1 MNRHYRLVWNRALRM
16 VQVASEL
23 TRKKDS
29 TPSSACTS
37 PLHRHPLAVALSGLL
52 LATVALPAFA
62 DCTST
67 NVVDC
72 GAPGGSDGHPGRN
85 MPGGTGDGTGGDA
98 TRRDTTGT
106 SVVTGNGTN
115 NGNGGNGADGVD
127 NDGDSVV
134 AAGGTGGNVGATGSG
149 ALGATVTGGNG
160 QAGTSPPTSADFWAG
175 GGGGGGAGV
184 FLNNASA
191 NGTVG
196 AGVVITGG
204 NGGRGGDL
212 NSLEN
217 GDAGGGGGGGAGVIV
232 GAGAGS
238 STLGIGGRLV
248 GGQGGAGGNVGYAG
262 GGGGGGDALL
272 VLGAGANITVTTGAS
287 LQGGAGGLAG
297 VPSPFD
303 PGTGAGGV
311 SGGYGGG
318 GAGANLVGA
327 GVSLS
332 NTGSIVGGGAGGSG
346 VAGVGVRAWGGANVT
361 TAGVIQGGINGDGT
375 QADAVLFSGGGNQ
388 LTIVSGASFTGN
400 IESTSGA
407 TNGGDTL
414 VLGGTSNGS
423 FNAGLIVGFAN
434 NIKNNSSTW
443 NLTGT
448 GQAGTNWTIQTGT
461 LIGDTNSFAG
471 NLTFNPLS
479 GTPVAQFNQSADGTF
494 AGMISGSGHL
504 IKTLAGILT
513 LSGNVSGFT
522 GQFTINQGAVAL
534 TGIGDM
540 RGAEITGSNLQF
552 NISGVADA
560 TASIAGLSGNGG
572 VTLGTHTLVFNNAA
586 NDSFGGVI
594 QGSGGITLNGGTQSL
609 SGVNTYTGDTDIF
622 SGTLKITGTGQIG
635 QGQSALNVLGGT
647 LDASGMTPGQTLS
660 VSTLAGSGNVALG
673 TTTLDI
679 EAGNSNFLG
688 QISGSGGLTVNG
700 GLLTLAGNNTY
711 TGDTLVENGGLDLV
725 STGTA
730 GNDSRIVLNN
740 STFDLRGV
748 STNGTVVQR
757 SLAGSGTVRLGQMTL
772 TLDNANDSFS
782 GVISGAGNLSVTHGR
797 EVLDGNNTFTGTTT
811 VDSNGTLIVG
821 DAGSSGAALAGNT
834 SVTGGTLGGNG
845 TVHGDVTVSAGGT
858 LAPGDTSSLG
868 TLTVGGDLTINSG
881 SQLDFDLAAPGPNFS
896 TPGQGDHI
904 VVNGNLNIDAST
916 LNISDQGMG
925 PGLYNLFKWGGTL
938 QFTNGGFQPPQG
950 MSIQVLSADKQ
961 INLIDAQGFTLNMWD
976 ANNLASPTSM
986 GGGSGTWSLTAAN
999 WSDTNGDALGPMS
1012 PVPGFAVFGG
1022 ASGTVTVDN
1031 TNGGVSATGIQFA
1044 SDGYRLTGDALTLV
1058 GQNGDAPIIRV
1069 SDGATAIIDNLIDSN
1084 LGINKTDGGTL
1095 VLNAANLYTGNTVIS
1110 GGELSV
1116 SSDLNLGIAAD
1127 AIDFEGGTL
1136 QVTGN
1141 SYHSTA
1147 RNIIWGSAGGGFDI
1161 ADATN
1166 TFTVSQSLGGTGG
1179 LLKTGAGTLVLTGT
1193 NTYGGGTVV
1202 AQGTLQGNTTSL
1214 HGDIVDNATV
1224 SFVQASDGT
1233 YSGSISGSGQL
1244 IKDGNATLTLTG
1256 SNTYTGGTVIQ
1267 AGGLTGNTTSLQG
1280 AIVDNGMLTFDQATD
1295 GSFTGQI
1302 SGSGQLVKNNAGN
1315 LTLTGSNSYASTTI
1329 NGGTLTGTTSSL
1341 SGNIVD
1347 NATLAFDQA
1356 TDGVFAGVI
1365 VGSGQLI
1372 KSGAG
1377 TLALSGANTYSGGT
1391 TINAGVLQGDT
1402 SSLQGDVI
1410 DNASLAFVQAGDG
1423 SFAGNVSG
1431 TGQFIKAGAGT
1442 LTLSGANSYSGGT
1455 TIAAGTLRGGT
1466 GSLQGNI
1473 ANNGVLDFD
1482 QPADGA
1488 FTGAI
1493 SGTGQLVKDGAGTLT
1508 LKTANSYTGGTLVN
1522 AGTLQGDTAS
1532 LQGAIIDN
1540 ATVAFAQDSD
1550 GTFAGTISGTGQV
1563 VKSGTGTLVL
1573 GAGNTYSGGTM
1584 VSGGTLQGDTS
1595 TLHGAI
1601 ANDATLTFAQQ
1612 TDGIFDGTLSG
1623 SGQLNKNGA
1632 GTLVLNGANPF
1643 NGNTEVTAGKLVV
1656 GDDMHADAS
1665 LGGLVVIDSGATLGG
1680 IGSIGGLDL
1689 SGTLTPGNSIGTL
1702 TVNGNATFHPGS
1714 SYQFEVS
1721 PDGTGDRLAV
1731 TGNVSILG
1739 GTALALANNGNWAP
1753 QTQFQIVTAGGALSG
1768 QFDSVSSSLA
1778 FLTPSLSYS
1787 ANAVTLSL
1795 ARNDVR
1801 FDTAAQTPNQRA
1813 VANAIDPLG
1822 TGSAVYQAVV
1832 GLDAPTARR
1841 GFDALSGEQFASTRS
1856 ALIDDSRYVRDAID
1870 RHLLG
1875 LSNDGKQA
1883 TDEHG
1888 VTVWTSAWGHW
1899 GDNDSDGNAAR
1910 MQANGSGL
1918 LLGADIGVG
1927 GDARLGAVVGH
1938 GQTSMRVDDRDSNAH
1953 ATATDIGIYG
1963 DMSLGA
1969 FALRGG
1975 LAYAW
1980 QTIDGTR
1987 TALFG
1992 NFANTLGQHYH
2003 EHVAQGF
2010 VEGGY
2015 RFQVGDSQQLEPFVN
2030 LARVQ
2035 LQTGSSREGGGAA
2048 ALAVAGDS
2056 SAVNTATL
2064 GLRDT
2069 WSLAASGGLNA
2080 HASIGLQ
2087 QAWGD
2092 VTPVSSMRFASG
2104 SDSFDIAGT
2113 PVARHAAVA
2122 DAGLSFALARN
2133 VSVDASY
2140 IGRFGSDARDQG
2152 ARMSLV
2158 VQW

>member
-1 MNRHYRLVWNRALRM
+1 MNRIYRLVWNRALRT

-23 TRKKDS
+23 TRAQNAQGATHAAGMPRS
-29 TPSSACTS
+29 RA
-37 PLHRHPLAVALSGLL
+37 LAIAIAGLL
-52 LATVALPAFA
+52 LSAVASPAFA

-72 GAPGGSDGHPGRN
+72 GAPGGTEGHPGRN
-85 MPGGTGDGTGGDA
+85 MPGGSGNGTGGDA

-106 SVVTGNGTN
+106 SVVTGSSTN

-184 FLNNASA
+184 FVNNASSTGSVLA
-191 NGTVG
+191 G
-196 AGVVITGG
+196 AVITGG
-204 NGGRGGDL
+204 NGGRGGDI
-212 NSLEN
+212 NSVEN

-232 GAGAGS
+232 GAGAGNA
-238 STLGIGGRLV
+238 TLGIAGRLV

-272 VLGAGANITVTTGAS
+272 VLGAGTNIAINNGAS
-287 LQGGAGGLAG
+287 LQGGAGGAAG
-297 VPSPFD
+297 IPSPLD
-303 PGTGAGGV
+303 PGTGAGGQ
-311 SGGYGGG
+311 SAGYGGG

-327 GVSLS
+327 GAVLS
-332 NTGSIVGGGAGGSG
+332 NLGSIAGGGAGGDG
-346 VAGVGVRAWGGANVT
+346 VAGVGVRAWGGADVT
-361 TAGVIQGGINGDGT
+361 TGGQIQGGINGNGVR
-375 QADAVLFSGGGNQ
+375 ADAVLFSGGGNV
-388 LTIVSGASFTGN
+388 LTIVSGASFIGN
-400 IESTSGA
+400 IESISGS

-414 VLGGTSNGS
+414 SLNGS
-423 FNAGLIVGFAN
+423 ADGSINAGQIVGFATN
-434 NIKNNSSTW
+434 SKDGSSTW
-443 NLTGT
+443 TLTGT
-448 GQAGTNWTIQTGT
+448 GTTGTNWTIRSGT
-461 LIGDTNSFAG
+461 LVGDNNSFAG
-471 NLTFNPLS
+471 SLTFNALA
-479 GTPVAQFNQSADGTF
+479 GTPTVQFDQSANGTF
-494 AGMISGSGHL
+494 AGLISGSGNL
-504 IKTLAGILT
+504 VKTGIGTLT
-513 LSGNVSGFT
+513 LSGNVSGYS
-522 GQFTINQGAVAL
+522 GQFSLNQGAVAL

-552 NISGVADA
+552 DISGVADA
-560 TASIAGLSGNGG
+560 TASIAGLSGSGG

-594 QGSGGITLNGGTQSL
+594 QGAGGITLNGGTQSL

-635 QGQSALNVLGGT
+635 QGQSALNVIGGT

-700 GLLTLAGNNTY
+700 GLLTLAGTNTY

-725 STGTA
+725 STATA

-740 STFDLRGV
+740 ATYDLRGV
-748 STNGTVVQR
+748 STNGTVSQR

-772 TLDNANDSFS
+772 MLDNANDSFS
-782 GVISGAGNLSVTHGR
+782 GVISGSGNLSVTGGR

-811 VDSNGTLIVG
+811 VGSNGTLIVG
-821 DAGSSGAALAGNT
+821 DAGSSGAALAGNA

-904 VVNGNLNIDAST
+904 VVNGNLNIDASS

-976 ANNLASPTSM
+976 ANNLAGPSSM
-986 GGGSGTWSLTAAN
+986 GGGSGTWSLTTAN
-999 WSDTNGDALGPMS
+999 WTDTNGDALGPMS

-1031 TNGGVSATGIQFA
+1031 TDGSVSATGVQFA
-1044 SDGYRLTGDALTLV
+1044 SDGYRLAGDALTLV

-1116 SSDLNLGIAAD
+1116 SSDINLGIAAD

-1136 QVTGN
+1136 QITGN

-1161 ADATN
+1161 ADSTN
-1166 TFTVSQSLGGTGG
+1166 SFTVSQSLGGTGG

-1193 NTYGGGTVV
+1193 NTYAGGTVV
-1202 AQGTLQGNTTSL
+1202 AQGTLQGNTNSL
-1214 HGDIVDNATV
+1214 HGAIVDNATV

-1233 YSGSISGSGQL
+1233 YSGSISGSGLL

-1256 SNTYTGGTVIQ
+1256 SNTYTGGTVVQ

-1280 AIVDNGMLTFDQATD
+1280 TIV
-1295 GSFTGQI
+1295 
-1302 SGSGQLVKNNAGN
+1302 
-1315 LTLTGSNSYASTTI
+1315 
-1329 NGGTLTGTTSSL
+1329 
-1341 SGNIVD
+1341 
-1347 NATLAFDQA
+1347 
-1356 TDGVFAGVI
+1356 
-1365 VGSGQLI
+1365 
-1372 KSGAG
+1372 
-1377 TLALSGANTYSGGT
+1377 
-1391 TINAGVLQGDT
+1391 
-1402 SSLQGDVI
+1402 
-1410 DNASLAFVQAGDG
+1410 
-1423 SFAGNVSG
+1423 
-1431 TGQFIKAGAGT
+1431 
-1442 LTLSGANSYSGGT
+1442 
-1455 TIAAGTLRGGT
+1455 
-1466 GSLQGNI
+1466 
-1473 ANNGVLDFD
+1473 NNGTLDFD
-1482 QPADGA
+1482 QPTDGA

-1493 SGTGQLVKDGAGTLT
+1493 GGTGQLVKDGAGTLT
-1508 LKTANSYTGGTLVN
+1508 LKTANTYSGGTLVN
-1522 AGTLQGDTAS
+1522 AGALQGDTGS
-1532 LQGAIIDN
+1532 LQGAIVDN
-1540 ATVAFAQDSD
+1540 ATVAFAQSSD
-1550 GTFAGTISGTGQV
+1550 GTFAGAISGTGQV

-1573 GAGNTYSGGTM
+1573 AAGNTYSGGTV

-1595 TLHGAI
+1595 SLHGAI
-1601 ANDATLTFAQQ
+1601 ANDATLVFAQQ
-1612 TDGIFDGTLSG
+1612 GDGIFDGTLSG
-1623 SGQLNKNGA
+1623 SGQLNKNGD

-1643 NGNTEVTAGKLVV
+1643 SGDTEVTAGKLVI
-1656 GDDMHADAS
+1656 GDDTHADAS
-1665 LGGLVVIDSGATLGG
+1665 LGGTVTIDSGATLGG

-1753 QTQFQIVTAGGALSG
+1753 QTQFQIVTAGGAVSG

-1822 TGSAVYQAVV
+1822 MGSAVYQAVV

-1875 LSNDGKQA
+1875 LSNEGSQA

-1899 GDNDSDGNAAR
+1899 GDNDGDNNAAR

-1953 ATATDIGIYG
+1953 ATATDIGVYG

-2003 EHVAQGF
+2003 AHVSQGF

-2015 RFQVGDSQQLEPFVN
+2015 RFQVGEGQQLEPFVN

-2035 LQTGSSREGGGAA
+2035 LQTGSVREGGGAA

-2080 HASIGLQ
+2080 HASLGWQ

-2113 PVARHAAVA
+2113 PVARHAAVV
-2122 DAGLSFALARN
+2122 DAGLSFAVARN

-2140 IGRFGSDARDQG
+2140 IGRFGSDAKDQG